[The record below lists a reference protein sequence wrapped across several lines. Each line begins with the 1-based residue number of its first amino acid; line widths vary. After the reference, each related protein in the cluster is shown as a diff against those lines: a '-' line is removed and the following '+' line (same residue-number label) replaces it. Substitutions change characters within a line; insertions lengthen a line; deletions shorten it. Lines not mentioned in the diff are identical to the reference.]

1 MKIAII
7 PARGGS
13 TRIKNKNIKLFH
25 EKPIIYYSIMAAIK
39 SRIFDKVFVS
49 TDCLKTIKIA
59 KKYGAEILERP
70 RHLCYN
76 HVGLVE
82 VVQYHVKNLLNT
94 YKNIS
99 HGCCL
104 FATAPLISKSDLKK
118 GFKILKNYT
127 SCFPVCEYDAP
138 IQQAFKKIKNSV
150 LPINSKLN
158 VEQSQKLEK
167 FYYDTGTFYF
177 FNIQKFLKKK
187 SFFSRDNVTFVLPK
201 ERVQDINTI
210 TDFNL
215 AKIKYIF
222 QKKLNEKK

>member
-13 TRIKNKNIKLFH
+13 TRIRNKNIKLFYK
-25 EKPIIYYSIMAAIK
+25 KPIIYYSIMAAIK

-59 KKYGAEILERP
+59 KKYGAEILNRP
-70 RHLCYN
+70 KYLCYN
-76 HVGLVE
+76 NVGLTE
-82 VVQYHVKNLLNT
+82 VVVYHLKKLLNI

-104 FATAPLISKSDLKK
+104 FATAPLINEFDLKK
-118 GFKILKNYT
+118 GYKILKNYT

-138 IQQAFKKIKNSV
+138 IQQAFKRYKNSV
-150 LPINSKLN
+150 FPINNKLII
-158 VEQSQKLEK
+158 EQSQKLEK

-177 FNIQKFLKKK
+177 FNIKNFLKKK
-187 SFFSRDNVTFVLPK
+187 SFLSPNNITFVLPK

-215 AKIKYIF
+215 AKIKYGL
-222 QKKLNEKK
+222 KKG